1 MENAVYSLSLPSE
14 QRSCAVFNS
23 PHSGSCY
30 PEEFLARTRLGPL
43 QIRSSEDAFVDEL
56 FRDVPQFGAP
66 LMAALVPRACL
77 DLNRSPDEL
86 DPALVEGAM
95 RRFLT
100 PRISAGLGVIPRV
113 VAEGRQIMEG
123 KLTLAEARRRLATYW
138 YPYHEQLRALISQT
152 QRLFGSTILF
162 DCHSMP
168 HDALFSAPE
177 VRGRRPDV
185 ILGDRF
191 GVSCDRWVMEGAV
204 ELFRSAGFAVVR
216 NAPFAGGY
224 ITQTYGQPRK
234 GIHALQIEI
243 NRSLYMDERRIV
255 KRSDFNVVVAA
266 LGPVVE
272 GLVSLGIRP
281 LRVAAE

>member
-1 MENAVYSLSLPSE
+1 MENAVYSQLLPAE

-23 PHSGSCY
+23 PHSGSQY
-30 PEEFLARTRLGPL
+30 PEEFLGRTRLGPL
-43 QIRSSEDAFVDEL
+43 QMRSSEDAFVDEL
-56 FRDVPQFGAP
+56 FGSAPRFGAP
-66 LMAALVPRACL
+66 LMAARVPRACV

-86 DPALVEGAM
+86 DPAMVEGAA

-113 VAEGRQIMEG
+113 VAEGRHIMSG
-123 KLTLAEARRRLATYW
+123 KLTLTEARLRLATYW
-138 YPYHEQLRALISQT
+138 YPYHEELEAMISRSR
-152 QRLFGSTILF
+152 RLFGSAVLF

-168 HDALFSAPE
+168 RDALVSAPE
-177 VRGRRPDV
+177 IRGRRPDV

-204 ELFRSAGFAVVR
+204 DLFRSAGFAVAR

-224 ITQTYGQPRK
+224 ITQTYGRPRQ
-234 GIHALQIEI
+234 GVHALQIEI
-243 NRSLYMDERRIV
+243 NRSLYMDEKRIV
-255 KRSDFNVVVAA
+255 KRPEFDEVVAA
-266 LGPVVE
+266 LSPVVE
-272 GLVSLGIRP
+272 GLVTLGVRP